1 MKSINHTR
9 NAVRFAVV
17 VFWVVVLGLTYTTFQ
32 NSGNAFAL
40 GWGTWLFYAVLV
52 IVVLYAGVVYTIKL
66 WSFK

>member
-1 MKSINHTR
+1 MKSINHAR
-9 NAVRFAVV
+9 NAIRFAIV
-17 VFWVVVLGLTYTTFQ
+17 VFWLVVIGLVYTAVA

-52 IVVLYAGVVYTIKL
+52 IVVLYAGVVYTAKL

>member
-1 MKSINHTR
+1 MKSINHAR
-9 NAVRFAVV
+9 NAVRFAIA
-17 VFWVVVLGLTYTTFQ
+17 VFWLVVLGLTYTVFQ
-32 NSGNAFAL
+32 NSGNVHVL

>member
-1 MKSINHTR
+1 MKSINHAR
-9 NAVRFAVV
+9 NAVRFAIA
-17 VFWVVVLGLTYTTFQ
+17 VFWLVVLGLTYTVFQ
-32 NSGNAFAL
+32 NSGNAHVL